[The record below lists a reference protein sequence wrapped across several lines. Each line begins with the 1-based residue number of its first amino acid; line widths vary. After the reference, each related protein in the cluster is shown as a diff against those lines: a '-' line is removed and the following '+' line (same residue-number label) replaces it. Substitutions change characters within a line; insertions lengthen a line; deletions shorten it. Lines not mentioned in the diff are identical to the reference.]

1 MISGISPTGPTIIN
15 RLYMINDLTRKIS
28 VPVRR
33 FFSPSIALK
42 HLIGIP
48 TSNDLEGIPLYK
60 LRILDNLI
68 ERLARLKKENN
79 TGITGEVISA
89 DNIDTHISR
98 LSSQVKNAYNR
109 ITPFPRNL
117 AGSSISVSDQIKK
130 EFPFNSLS
138 IVVSGP

>member
-109 ITPFPRNL
+109 IAPF
-117 AGSSISVSDQIKK
+117 AGGLSPESGRLLDISV
-130 EFPFNSLS
+130 
-138 IVVSGP
+138 

>member
-109 ITPFPRNL
+109 ITPF
-117 AGSSISVSDQIKK
+117 AGGLSPESGRLLDISV
-130 EFPFNSLS
+130 
-138 IVVSGP
+138 